1 VRDGRDERGSEP
13 LVRAEGLGHVYKT
26 GSSQVV
32 ALQGLDLELRRAETI
47 AVVGPSGSGKT
58 TLINILAALQ
68 RPSHGRVSVAGH
80 DLTAIGERERED
92 YRRRVVGYLWQQSER
107 GLWEGLSVADNVQ
120 VPLLAEAGSRRERRD
135 RALEL
140 LDLQGP
146 APWPQAQQVELLDLL
161 GLGPRGR
168 ALVDE
173 LDYGERQR
181 LALAVALAN
190 RPQLLLCDEPTA
202 ELDGP
207 SAQALLTELS
217 ELLDRLSIGAVVVT
231 HDPQL
236 ERYVDRVVRIR
247 DTHASNL
254 PLGPVAMRQPSL
266 RALRQ
271 EAGRA

>member
-1 VRDGRDERGSEP
+1 MRQGREEDGAGP
-13 LVRAEGLGHVYKT
+13 LVKAEGLGHVYKT
-26 GSSQVV
+26 ASSQVV
-32 ALQGLDLELRRAETI
+32 ALQGLDLELQSAETI

-68 RPSHGRVSVAGH
+68 RPSHGRVRVAGR
-80 DLTAIGERERED
+80 DLTTITEPERED
-92 YRRRVVGYLWQQSER
+92 YRRRVVGYLWQQSEK
-107 GLWEGLSVADNVQ
+107 GLWPGLSALDNVQ
-120 VPLLAEAGSRRERRD
+120 VPMLAEPGSRPERRD

-140 LDLQGP
+140 LDM
-146 APWPQAQQVELLDLL
+146 L
-161 GLGPRGR
+161 GLGERSR
-168 ALVDE
+168 DLVDE

-190 RPQLLLCDEPTA
+190 RPRLLLCDEPTA

-207 SAQALLTELS
+207 SAQALLTDLS
-217 ELLDRLSIGAVVVT
+217 ELLDRLSIGTVVVT

-254 PLGPVAMRQPSL
+254 PLGSVGIPQPSL

>member
-1 VRDGRDERGSEP
+1 MRDGRDERGSEP

-140 LDLQGP
+140 LDL
-146 APWPQAQQVELLDLL
+146 L